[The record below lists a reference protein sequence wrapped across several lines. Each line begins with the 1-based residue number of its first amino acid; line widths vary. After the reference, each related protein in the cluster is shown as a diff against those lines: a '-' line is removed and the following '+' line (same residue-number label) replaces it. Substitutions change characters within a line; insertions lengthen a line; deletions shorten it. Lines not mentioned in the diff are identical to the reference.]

1 MCSPWHIF
9 ITRTQTSS
17 NPATFLVQD
26 SHFWRVPLLPLPPDP
41 LLWENSYSEG
51 FILLFEGGFLF
62 LEGFTFPLPQE
73 GFIPPF
79 QDNSQF

>member
-1 MCSPWHIF
+1 VPHG
-9 ITRTQTSS
+9 TSS
-17 NPATFLVQD
+17 SLEPKTAAIPQ
-26 SHFWRVPLLPLPPDP
+26 HFWYRTPTSGEFPFSPFPLDP

-51 FILLFEGGFLF
+51 FILLFEGGFPF
-62 LEGFTFPLPQE
+62 LEGFTLPLPQE